1 MTSTKASS
9 KRYVDMSTES
19 GFDRG
24 RLARIITLIVFVTAV
39 SLFVLVNR
47 LSGEEQLLSIG
58 VVAIGAVAVVTAIIG
73 FLIAVE
79 SAFEEPSDGPR

>member
-1 MTSTKASS
+1 
-9 KRYVDMSTES
+9 MSTEG

-24 RLARIITLIVFVTAV
+24 RLARVLTLIVFVTAV
-39 SLFVLVNR
+39 SLFVLADR
-47 LSGEEQLLSIG
+47 LAVDDQVFQIG

-79 SAFEEPSDGPR
+79 SAFEEPADGRQ

>member
-1 MTSTKASS
+1 
-9 KRYVDMSTES
+9 MSTEA

-24 RLARIITLIVFVTAV
+24 RLARTLTLIVFVTAV
-39 SLFVLVNR
+39 SLFVLASR
-47 LSGEEQLLSIG
+47 LSADDQVFQIG

-79 SAFEEPSDGPR
+79 SAFEEPTGER

>member
-1 MTSTKASS
+1 
-9 KRYVDMSTES
+9 MSTEG

-24 RLARIITLIVFVTAV
+24 RLARNLTLIVFVTAV
-39 SLFVLVNR
+39 SLFVLASR
-47 LSGEEQLLSIG
+47 LSVDDRVFQIG

-79 SAFEEPSDGPR
+79 SAFEEPTGE